1 VGADKIWKTWVN
13 FYKKIVCFCR
23 QLKFYNNL
31 EWKAACIENPK
42 LDPLFNETGPYSQYL
57 IQTEAEY
64 TRFVVF
70 YDSTKLIK
78 LIAKFI
84 IEEQIF
90 HNSSLLNKMK
100 MKIKSIEKL
109 YKFKKNHCLLFVI
122 GLIVDNIGF
131 E

>member
-1 VGADKIWKTWVN
+1 
-13 FYKKIVCFCR
+13 
-23 QLKFYNNL
+23 
-31 EWKAACIENPK
+31 
-42 LDPLFNETGPYSQYL
+42 
-57 IQTEAEY
+57 
-64 TRFVVF
+64 VF